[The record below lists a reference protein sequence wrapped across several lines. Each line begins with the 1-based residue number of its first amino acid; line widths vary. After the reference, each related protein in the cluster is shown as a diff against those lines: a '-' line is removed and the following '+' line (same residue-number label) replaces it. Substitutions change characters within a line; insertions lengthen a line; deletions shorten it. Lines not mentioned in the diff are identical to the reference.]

1 MFYCNTLIST
11 QTLPHFSQL
20 RSRGRYMRI
29 SSPPPL
35 VHYIYVCVC
44 VCACI
49 SFWLIS
55 FYLWLVLVFL
65 FNRRYY
71 GFTPLWHQMS
81 WHYMSQQQMERKFLK
96 TKHHPSTSIVGT
108 LSRTTSDS
116 WWNSFILLGFHSSTI
131 SYCTCALIGKK
142 IEMTILWGFQR
153 YHYKQFHK
161 LHKLNKII

>member
-1 MFYCNTLIST
+1 
-11 QTLPHFSQL
+11 
-20 RSRGRYMRI
+20 
-29 SSPPPL
+29 
-35 VHYIYVCVC
+35 VCVC

-131 SYCTCALIGKK
+131 SCCTCALIGKK